1 MVTAPTHLGEV
12 PEFTGAGYPGP
23 HGRDTIHVLDTG
35 NGNLADPMPWDRITQ
50 RLYSWAMVWEE
61 ETFARALE
69 NISLGKQ
76 VSAKHTKF
84 SSSSVEHELD

>member
-1 MVTAPTHLGEV
+1 
-12 PEFTGAGYPGP
+12 
-23 HGRDTIHVLDTG
+23 
-35 NGNLADPMPWDRITQ
+35 
-50 RLYSWAMVWEE
+50 MVWEE